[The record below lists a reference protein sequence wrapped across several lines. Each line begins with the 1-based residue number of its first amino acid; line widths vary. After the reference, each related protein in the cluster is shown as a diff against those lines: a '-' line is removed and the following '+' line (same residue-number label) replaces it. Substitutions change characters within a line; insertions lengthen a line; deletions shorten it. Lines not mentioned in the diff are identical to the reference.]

1 MTIREARNEVE
12 KLGNELELYL
22 EKKKINFNKTQPGSI
37 KYQDIVT
44 HSNILIDKF
53 THYVIKDVELDEHI
67 LTLQEEINSLEKYII
82 EEMKRISK
90 SPDSTE
96 QIKFYRDELKMSWE
110 EIAKRVHYSTRQVI
124 RIYKGKS

>member
-1 MTIREARNEVE
+1 MNIREARNEVD

-67 LTLQEEINSLEKYII
+67 LALQEEINSLEKYII

>member
-1 MTIREARNEVE
+1 MTIREARNEEE

-67 LTLQEEINSLEKYII
+67 LALQEEINSLEKYII

>member
-1 MTIREARNEVE
+1 MNIREARNEVAR
-12 KLGNELELYL
+12 LSNELELYL
-22 EKKKINFNKTQPGSI
+22 DKKKINFNKTQPGSI
-37 KYQDIVT
+37 KYQDIVS

-53 THYVIKDVELDEHI
+53 THYVIRDVELDSKINSI
-67 LTLQEEINSLEKYII
+67 LEEINSLEKYII
-82 EEMKRISK
+82 EEMKRISN
-90 SPDSTE
+90 SPDMTE

>member
-1 MTIREARNEVE
+1 MNIREARNEVE

-67 LTLQEEINSLEKYII
+67 LALQEEINSLEKYII

>member
-12 KLGNELELYL
+12 KLSNELELYL
-22 EKKKINFNKTQPGSI
+22 DKKKINFNKTQPGSI
-37 KYQDIVT
+37 KYQDIVA

-53 THYVIKDVELDEHI
+53 THYVIKDVELDSKINNI
-67 LTLQEEINSLEKYII
+67 LEEINSLEKYII

>member
-1 MTIREARNEVE
+1 MNIREARNEVE

-67 LTLQEEINSLEKYII
+67 LALQEEINSLEKYII

-110 EIAKRVHYSTRQVI
+110 EIAKKVHYSTRQVI

>member
-1 MTIREARNEVE
+1 MHKNRIKKGKTKKNIPCKITLIV
-12 KLGNELELYL
+12 LIDDPSVTYL

-82 EEMKRISK
+82 EEMEIIII
-90 SPDSTE
+90 
-96 QIKFYRDELKMSWE
+96 QHINLIK
-110 EIAKRVHYSTRQVI
+110 
-124 RIYKGKS
+124 

>member
-1 MTIREARNEVE
+1 MNIREARNEVE

>member
-67 LTLQEEINSLEKYII
+67 LALQEEINSLEKYII